1 MPFSYTIFFLVDGG
15 FLDGLE
21 AVVLLGRAPVESAEP
36 CGWELPLF
44 GRLPFSTESTV
55 GGFRR
60 GLEVAEE

>member
-1 MPFSYTIFFLVDGG
+1 MPFSYTIFFLVGG
-15 FLDGLE
+15 FLDGLD

-55 GGFRR
+55 RGFRR